1 MISWVVIAVLG
12 AVGAGT
18 VTYWLT
24 ALARRWPKAIQALKS
39 EAQAVVAVWA
49 GMAGWVSRCLYK
61 VAGEKPGGGLEE
73 EEEEEEEESEGSP
86 LSPRSLV
93 VPRPVDVG

>member
-1 MISWVVIAVLG
+1 MIWLFILLG
-12 AVGAGT
+12 GVGVGT
-18 VTYWLT
+18 VTYWVT
-24 ALARRWPKAIQALKS
+24 ALILRWPKAMQSLKS

-61 VAGEKPGGGLEE
+61 AAGKEPPGGGLEE
-73 EEEEEEEESEGSP
+73 EEEEEESEDSSLP
-86 LSPRSLV
+86 PRSLV